1 MAMSPVWLAAAQEY
15 LSSVALLRSSWR
27 WCCQS
32 SRSPSS
38 RISSAGREQLEHESH
53 DEWAEIVLIVPRGFP
68 PPSSLVTLAAATVPP
83 EAEHDLCG
91 QTDGAPRLLAGGEGG
106 GVAPHLP
113 RPLPVSPV
121 DIVDI
126 IVDNRPS

>member
-38 RISSAGREQLEHESH
+38 RISSAGREQLEHQSH

-68 PPSSLVTLAAATVPP
+68 PPSSLVTLSSS
-83 EAEHDLCG
+83 HC
-91 QTDGAPRLLAGGEGG
+91 
-106 GVAPHLP
+106 PHLKLNTISAGRLTVARASWLGARVGAWLHTCP
-113 RPLPVSPV
+113 APSRSPL
-121 DIVDI
+121 
-126 IVDNRPS
+126 